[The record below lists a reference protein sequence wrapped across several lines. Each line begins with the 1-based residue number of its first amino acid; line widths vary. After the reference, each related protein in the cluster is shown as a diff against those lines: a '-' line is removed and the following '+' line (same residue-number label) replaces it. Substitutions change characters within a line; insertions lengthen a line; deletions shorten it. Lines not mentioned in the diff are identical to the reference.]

1 MNDSA
6 FFTMIAAQGLVT
18 LFTVYF
24 FVLVLLTPPRQE
36 PDSFEEND
44 ERD

>member
-6 FFTMIAAQGLVT
+6 FYTMIVAQGLVT

-24 FVLVLLTPPRQE
+24 FVLVLKTPPKEE
-36 PDSFEEND
+36 PDSYTEND
-44 ERD
+44 DRD

>member
-18 LFTVYF
+18 LFTLYF
-24 FVLVLLTPPRQE
+24 FFLVLKTPPKGE
-36 PDSFEEND
+36 PDSFVDND
-44 ERD
+44 DHI